1 MVKKS
6 MICYQCDKNGK
17 IPIYFRDE
25 NRAFKVAFYVCNYCM
40 NFSGFINWT
49 TNRAMPY
56 FNDMRGLMKMKLC
69 KSIKT
74 RKSDLDSHKAKVLQ
88 MKKDP
93 NLSCFKCKKYDYS
106 KLYIRNRRENTFDF
120 VGYVCKWCR
129 VCYLVN
135 NSDLKFK
142 ARENSVEYMG
152 SFATQMGED
161 EEKPL
166 KNRVTLPPLTV
177 TKAQAKKIIEKYG
190 SEQQKEEFTK
200 LSSRL

>member
-1 MVKKS
+1 
-6 MICYQCDKNGK
+6 
-17 IPIYFRDE
+17 
-25 NRAFKVAFYVCNYCM
+25 M

-69 KSIKT
+69 KSIKD

-106 KLYIRNRRENTFDF
+106 KLYIRNRTKNTFDF

-129 VCYLVN
+129 ICYLVN

-161 EEKPL
+161 EEKPIEEQVTITIRKNDLAKL
-166 KNRVTLPPLTV
+166 K
-177 TKAQAKKIIEKYG
+177 KSKIK
-190 SEQQKEEFTK
+190 FTIV
-200 LSSRL
+200 

>member
-1 MVKKS
+1 MAKKS

-25 NRAFKVAFYVCNYCM
+25 NRAFKVAFYVCKYCM

-56 FNDMRGLMKMKLC
+56 FNAMRGLIKMKIC
-69 KSIKT
+69 KAIKD

-88 MKKDP
+88 MQKDP
-93 NLSCFKCKKYDYS
+93 NASCFKCKKYDFS
-106 KLYIRNRRENTFDF
+106 KLYIRLRTDNTFDF

-135 NSDLKFK
+135 NSDLRFK
-142 ARENSVEYMG
+142 ARENSAEYMG

-161 EEKPL
+161 EEKPIEEQVTIKIKKKDLDKL
-166 KNRVTLPPLTV
+166 KKSKIKFTTV
-177 TKAQAKKIIEKYG
+177 
-190 SEQQKEEFTK
+190 
-200 LSSRL
+200 